1 MSIDFSSNNSSQA
14 IYGQSDIDHSFSAL
28 QQGSSDINSAH
39 PHSNGHL
46 PINGHGLDRPDSID
60 MADHNSYD
68 IFSSSASGSLAS
80 QRYRTNASSSSS
92 LGPNYALGVDS
103 MYPTSS
109 FTDTLPPFHPPNNNP
124 YDLMNGLSSSYSS
137 GKPSPLTPND
147 PVGTLQHNSGFPFS
161 AGTPS
166 KEFSPHHNFPDSIL
180 DRRLS
185 TVSNGY
191 SSEFNEDYSGLNVN
205 TGLGL
210 GAFPP
215 SQSAVQQFQDRLGR
229 MPNDSRYSAAGVPPL
244 SVPTHLH
251 QGHSSDL
258 IRGVAPQ
265 ATHSYRPEN
274 GMSSY
279 DDIPQFLPNP
289 QVDFPLRIHSVDE
302 NLARLRLQGAGDL
315 QTFIR
320 LACIYNYRVSI
331 ESLTVLLFTIS
342 PDHIWTSMF
351 ALAIAWRLGSARSS
365 SCLPKWLRSRT
376 GLRNGAFNLSRE
388 RHVSCP
394 PRS

>member
-1 MSIDFSSNNSSQA
+1 MSIDFTSNSSSQA
-14 IYGQSDIDHSFSAL
+14 IYGQSEIDHSFSSL

-46 PINGHGLDRPDSID
+46 PINGHSLDRPDSID
-60 MADHNSYD
+60 MDHNSYD
-68 IFSSSASGSLAS
+68 LFSSSNSGSLAS

-92 LGPNYALGVDS
+92 LGPNYALGVDPI
-103 MYPTSS
+103 YPPSS
-109 FTDTLPPFHPPNNNP
+109 FQDTLPPFHPPSNNP
-124 YDLMNGLSSSYSS
+124 YDLMGGLSSSYSS

-147 PVGTLQHNSGFPFS
+147 AVGSLQHNSGFPFS
-161 AGTPS
+161 AGTSS
-166 KEFSPHHNFPDSIL
+166 KDFSPHHSFQDPIL

-191 SSEFNEDYSGLNVN
+191 TSEFNEDYSGLSVN

-210 GAFPP
+210 GGFNPAP
-215 SQSAVQQFQDRLGR
+215 VQQFQDRLGR
-229 MPNDSRYSAAGVPPL
+229 MQNDSRYPSAGVPPL

-251 QGHSSDL
+251 QSHNNDL

-279 DDIPQFLPNP
+279 DDMNQFLPNP
-289 QVDFPLRIHSVDE
+289 QVDFPLRMDE

-320 LACIYNYRVSI
+320 
-331 ESLTVLLFTIS
+331 
-342 PDHIWTSMF
+342 
-351 ALAIAWRLGSARSS
+351 
-365 SCLPKWLRSRT
+365 
-376 GLRNGAFNLSRE
+376 
-388 RHVSCP
+388 
-394 PRS
+394 